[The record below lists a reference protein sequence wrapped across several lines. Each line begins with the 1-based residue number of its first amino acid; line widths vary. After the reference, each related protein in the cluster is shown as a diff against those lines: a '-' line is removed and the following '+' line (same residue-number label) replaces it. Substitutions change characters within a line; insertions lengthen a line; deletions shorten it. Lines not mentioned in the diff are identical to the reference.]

1 MHTCHPDIHAPKE
14 KMANNRA
21 GEGLEGHAA
30 PPPPLSYRSS
40 FFWAASWALTTV
52 SIEKKTE
59 GRLSMEHFSR
69 LPWAMDPSNF

>member
-1 MHTCHPDIHAPKE
+1 
-14 KMANNRA
+14 MANNRA

-30 PPPPLSYRSS
+30 PQVSYRSS

-59 GRLSMEHFSR
+59 GRL
-69 LPWAMDPSNF
+69 